1 MKRRHLQKTLLAG
14 VLVTVPVIIT
24 LAVLRI
30 LFNLVDG
37 ILAPWI
43 WLAVRAFWPEA
54 PAVPGVGIVATLVVI
69 YLAGLLATNMIGK
82 TILHRVESLFQRLP
96 VVKGIYS
103 AVKQLTDAVAKGD
116 ANSFQKVVFIEFP
129 AKGSWT
135 LGFVTGELRDAQG
148 DVHVTVFVPTTPNP
162 TTGFVYAVR
171 EDKVMHT
178 SMTIEDG
185 FKFLMSAGVVQPAS
199 LATHGLPVPGVEHPT
214 PERKIGS
221 GSGA

>member
-54 PAVPGVGIVATLVVI
+54 PTVPGVGIVATLVVI

-116 ANSFQKVVFIEFP
+116 SNSFQKVVFVEFP

-135 LGFVTGELRDAQG
+135 LGFVTGELRDAIG
-148 DVHVTVFVPTTPNP
+148 DLYLTVFVPTTPNP
-162 TTGFVYAVR
+162 TTGFVYAVH
-171 EDKVMHT
+171 EDRVMHT
-178 SMTIEDG
+178 AMSIEDG
-185 FKFLMSAGVVQPAS
+185 FKFLMSAGVVQPPS
-199 LATHGLPVPGVEHPT
+199 LAGQRLPNVGPPDVA
-214 PERKIGS
+214 PERKTGAGS
-221 GSGA
+221 